1 MVGFEPLFDTTER
14 LVRGSLGEAPT
25 GLSATDSD
33 SKTKKFAVTMLRV

>member
-1 MVGFEPLFDTTER
+1 MVGLAPPFDTTER
-14 LVRGSLGEAPT
+14 LVRGNPGEAPT